1 MKRIISGFVLLLI
14 GFSVGVASVVFRFG
28 LNPIELISPP
38 SQISK
43 VVPTPEYTDSNL
55 TVPSL
60 DNRSDNKGNDRYEIV
75 YEGQVGKAFTGV
87 YAILSDLASP
97 VRMEKVEA
105 VFPHKI
111 TFLAPRDS
119 SVSSSIDDDEGKTKI
134 YKNGVECED
143 PPMAVGSA
151 VTETSARYCSR

>member
-14 GFSVGVASVVFRFG
+14 GFSAGVASVVVRVG
-28 LNPIELISPP
+28 LNPLDLITPP

-43 VVPTPEYTDSNL
+43 VVPTPEYTGSNL
-55 TVPSL
+55 TVPSP
-60 DNRSDNKGNDRYEIV
+60 DNSADRKGNDRYEIV
-75 YEGQVGKAFTGV
+75 YEGKVGKAFTGT
-87 YAILSDLASP
+87 YAILTDLTSP

-111 TFLAPRDS
+111 TFLSPKDS
-119 SVSSSIDDDEGKTKI
+119 SVSSSITNDEGKIRI

-143 PPMAVGSA
+143 PPFAVGSA
-151 VTETSARYCSR
+151 ITQTSDKSCSR